1 MISEREELTLKN
13 GATIV
18 LSRGEDGYT
27 VNIAGFEKPMI
38 DTFDDIK
45 KLANA
50 IGKYLKKVY
59 PEAFKEDLLSSKV
72 PEQERDLFKLAIR
85 LRRID
90 GKWSRP
96 YYQTWLWNK

>member
-18 LSRGEDGYT
+18 LSRGEDGIT
-27 VNIAGFEKPMI
+27 VNITGFDKPMI
-38 DTFDDIK
+38 GTFDDPM

-72 PEQERDLFKLAIR
+72 PEQERDLNKLSIR

-90 GKWSRP
+90 P
-96 YYQTWLWNK
+96 TWTRLDYNTFLWGD